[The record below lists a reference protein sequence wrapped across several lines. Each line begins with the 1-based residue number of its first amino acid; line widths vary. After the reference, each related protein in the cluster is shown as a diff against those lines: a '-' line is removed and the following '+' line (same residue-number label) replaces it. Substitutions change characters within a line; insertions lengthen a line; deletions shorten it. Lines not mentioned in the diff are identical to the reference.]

1 LIAAEWALTDRAEEI
16 GLTLQHYAGVPLV
29 WVEHADGQAKALSRR
44 LAHFFDGALRSDPR
58 QHRAALID
66 HALDGGAVVHTRRR
80 ALAWADSAV
89 VDVDLARAQYSTR
102 GSPSE

>member
-1 LIAAEWALTDRAEEI
+1 MDRAEEI
-16 GLTLQHYAGVPLV
+16 GLTLQHCAGVPLV

-66 HALDGGAVVHTRRR
+66 HALDICVGEAVELFAVDISAFAFACANVFRMIIRTSHCAAP
-80 ALAWADSAV
+80 AL
-89 VDVDLARAQYSTR
+89 RK
-102 GSPSE
+102 